1 MSAKIIATYS
11 LSGFNLDFNGA
22 FSQETLN
29 EVTSGRF
36 VDRGEHLLLVGGNG
50 TGKTEIARCA
60 QMNAKERGLT
70 SELIWSP
77 SSFMAH
83 DQLVDQDVA
92 IGHLGDGRIH
102 YRSKLLEADVLV
114 VDEVEKWLEV
124 SPVAMLGLLGV
135 RAERGKS
142 NVLVFTSKGW
152 TRACEQEMRFKRNYE
167 EAALQTSFA
176 LNPTSSWPRTVFF
189 GGASTV
195 GQLLKAL
202 GIDIDDS
209 RLPRHDAIRFD
220 LPLETRL
227 EQTPIW
233 TIVHTG
239 DRSYRGNGR

>member
-1 MSAKIIATYS
+1 MFAKITATYS
-11 LSGFNLDFNGA
+11 LSGFDLDFNGA
-22 FSQETLN
+22 FSQETLD

-36 VDRGEHLLLVGGNG
+36 IDRGEHLLLVGGNG

-60 QMNAKERGLT
+60 QVNAKERDLT
-70 SELIWSP
+70 SELLWAP

-102 YRSKLLEADVLV
+102 YRAKLLDADVLI
-114 VDEVEKWLEV
+114 VDELEKWLEV
-124 SPVAMLGLLGV
+124 CPVAMLGLLGL

-152 TRACEQEMRFKRNYE
+152 TRACEQELRFKRSFE
-167 EAALQTSFA
+167 EAALQTSFS
-176 LNPTSSWPRTVFF
+176 LNEKSTWPRTVFF
-189 GGASTV
+189 GGAATV

-202 GIDIDDS
+202 GIDINDS
-209 RLPRHDAIRFD
+209 RLPRHDAVRFD
-220 LPLETRL
+220 RPLEPRL
-227 EQTPIW
+227 ERTPVW

-239 DRSYRGNGR
+239 DKSYRGRA